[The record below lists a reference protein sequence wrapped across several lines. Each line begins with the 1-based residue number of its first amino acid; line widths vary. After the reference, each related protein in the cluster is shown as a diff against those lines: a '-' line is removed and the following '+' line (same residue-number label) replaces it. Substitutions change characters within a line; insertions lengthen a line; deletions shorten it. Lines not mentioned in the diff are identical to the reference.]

1 MTHENSNG
9 IEVSEILGIEKNNY
23 TKDIFVYIPAENLE
37 KIKEEKFKEKI
48 QNFMNKLAEILE
60 FEIKNNRMNQESL
73 MNFLQNNSD
82 CRNFLRK
89 VFKDETEFV
98 NKYRHDIVSSWKYY
112 LEFEKMCVKLDADE

>member
-1 MTHENSNG
+1 
-9 IEVSEILGIEKNNY
+9 
-23 TKDIFVYIPAENLE
+23 
-37 KIKEEKFKEKI
+37 
-48 QNFMNKLAEILE
+48 MNKLAEILE